1 LITRVAHARATL
13 AAVPSTRAADVRSWS
28 KAQKNRAVDRSGSAV
43 KSRNEVF
50 PLEIRTDNIVR
61 INDALKNHQLAMV
74 VHLAEGKRND
84 ASSER
89 EFRMLRA
96 RGFLQEG
103 LSIIHGVA
111 LRAPDVLSH

>member
-1 LITRVAHARATL
+1 M
-13 AAVPSTRAADVRSWS
+13 
-28 KAQKNRAVDRSGSAV
+28 

-111 LRAPDVLSH
+111 LRAPDFNEMNAARVGLIWSPRSNIELYGETTDVRTATEF